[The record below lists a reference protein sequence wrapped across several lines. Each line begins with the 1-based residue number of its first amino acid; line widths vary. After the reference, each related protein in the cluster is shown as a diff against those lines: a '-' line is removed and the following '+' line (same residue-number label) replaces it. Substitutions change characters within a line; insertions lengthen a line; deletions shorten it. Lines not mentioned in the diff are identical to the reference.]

1 MPEIIASFLTLP
13 IHKECRGDR
22 LLRSS
27 TSSLA
32 DSGADFSTVT
42 LVGGRRQLP
51 RGRFTPLAKTKTK
64 IASRTLEEKE
74 NMEASTNINNQALKV
89 IC

>member
-1 MPEIIASFLTLP
+1 M
-13 IHKECRGDR
+13 
-22 LLRSS
+22 
-27 TSSLA
+27 
-32 DSGADFSTVT
+32 